1 MDDATT
7 PNAAGSYRVLARKY
21 RPSTFADLIGQDAMV
36 RTISNAFESGRIP
49 QAWVLTGVRGVGKTT
64 TARILARALNYE
76 LPDGSI
82 TGPTIDMPTLGVHC
96 QAIMES
102 RHLDVIEMDAASH
115 NGVEDVRAIN
125 EAIRYAPVS
134 ARYKVYILDEVHM
147 LSGAAFNALL
157 KTLEEPPAH
166 AKFVFATTEIRKVPI
181 TVLSRCQRF
190 DLRRVDAALLVK
202 HLQGIAEKE
211 AITTEPE
218 ALGLIARAAEGS
230 VRDALSLLDQAI
242 AHAAGP
248 VRAEDVRGMLGLA
261 DRTKIIDLFEAL
273 MRADLPRALQEVRE
287 QYDAG
292 ADPAMVLG
300 DLAEFTHFVTRVKIV
315 PALADDVSLTEAERT
330 RGRVFA
336 AKLSMRV
343 LARTWQMLLKGIEEV
358 AAAGR
363 PLAAAEMVLVRIAY
377 AADLPTPDEVIRSL
391 GDGARGN
398 GASAAAPGGPPSP
411 QTEMSARAEAPRA
424 PDMPRGGPRAALA
437 TAPAELPATRAG
449 GARRRGQ
456 CRRAGA
462 AKLRGARRAR
472 RRKARPR
479 AQERARARRAA
490 GAVRGRPARIQSRT
504 ERAEV
509 AHWRAVEKT
518 CRLDRAALDGDR
530 VRRARPAEPLYAS
543 ADAQSRAERRRARR
557 PVGAGGA
564 DPISRRR
571 DRRCANAGR
580 HGRGGGCRS
589 RRGGGD
595 PRTRNDDDERQPLPA
610 SCARRPPP
618 LAGEESAQRAG
629 DNAKAGQERH
639 GARPNVEV
647 IPIARI
653 SVSDGEHPTKDQAR
667 ANGTAPQ
674 KQADRY
680 RGNSKRR
687 SNKNKETEKWLGG
700 PVDGLACFFLALFS
714 SPIFLVPG
722 FPAFGCCGRDA
733 YPNHVV
739 PLDVWMRFD
748 HAHAVMDQQRKKD
761 RDAHRHYELT
771 RQDHRICPN
780 DLRILS
786 YKIKGCNI

>member
-1 MDDATT
+1 MRGCSAGFGTQPGFRYAHPGYEPIFLAMNDATT

-36 RTISNAFESGRIP
+36 RTISNAFETGRIP

-190 DLRRVDAALLVK
+190 DLRRVDTALLVK

-211 AITTEPE
+211 AITAEPE

-330 RGRVFA
+330 RGRAFA

-391 GDGARGN
+391 GDSARGN
-398 GASAAAPGGPPSP
+398 GASAAPGAQASP
-411 QTEMSARAEAPRA
+411 RTEMSARAEAPRSSDVA
-424 PDMPRGGPRAALA
+424 RAEIPRAEMPRGSTRAALA
-437 TAPAELPATRAG
+437 TAPADLPATEPVARGDEAKVAALALQSFEELVALAAEKRDLGLKSALERDVRLVRFEDGRLEFSLEPSAQKALTGELSKKLADWTGRRWMVIVSAEAG
-449 GARRRGQ
+449 QPSLYAQ
-456 CRRAGA
+456 AQM
-462 AKLRGARRAR
+462 
-472 RRKARPR
+472 RKA
-479 AQERARARRAA
+479 ELKD
-490 GAVRGRPARIQSRT
+490 GVRGDPLVQAVLTRFPGAEIVDVRTPAGPGAM
-504 ERAEV
+504 EE
-509 AHWRAVEKT
+509 
-518 CRLDRAALDGDR
+518 L
-530 VRRARPAEPLYAS
+530 PF
-543 ADAQSRAERRRARR
+543 DA
-557 PVGAGGA
+557 G
-564 DPISRRR
+564 
-571 DRRCANAGR
+571 
-580 HGRGGGCRS
+580 
-589 RRGGGD
+589 GGGD
-595 PRTRNDDDERQPLPA
+595 PTDE
-610 SCARRPPP
+610 
-618 LAGEESAQRAG
+618 
-629 DNAKAGQERH
+629 ER
-639 GARPNVEV
+639 
-647 IPIARI
+647 
-653 SVSDGEHPTKDQAR
+653 
-667 ANGTAPQ
+667 
-674 KQADRY
+674 
-680 RGNSKRR
+680 
-687 SNKNKETEKWLGG
+687 
-700 PVDGLACFFLALFS
+700 
-714 SPIFLVPG
+714 
-722 FPAFGCCGRDA
+722 
-733 YPNHVV
+733 
-739 PLDVWMRFD
+739 
-748 HAHAVMDQQRKKD
+748 
-761 RDAHRHYELT
+761 
-771 RQDHRICPN
+771 
-780 DLRILS
+780 
-786 YKIKGCNI
+786 